1 MQTKT
6 NVAIVIN
13 LKELVEKE
21 LFSFGKKSST
31 NDMSLATNKKQT
43 NNDLD
48 DLSLALTDIPEFA
61 DDDKSLT
68 LEQLNEDDDQ
78 STAAYSSAFSESA
91 NSSAN
96 FSFTNESCANA
107 DSYPALYAPEK
118 QEEYEQIKVAEE
130 RKEKYGMFYPIAG
143 LIEILYSGGKKVYY
157 SVSSYAKSV
166 DIDKMCSA

>member
-6 NVAIVIN
+6 NAAIVIN
-13 LKELVEKE
+13 LKELVEKD

-31 NDMSLATNKKQT
+31 NMSLATDKKQT
-43 NNDLD
+43 KNDLD

-68 LEQLNEDDDQ
+68 LEQLNEDDEQ
-78 STAAYSSAFSESA
+78 STAADSSAFSESA

-96 FSFTNESCANA
+96 FSFTNETCANA

-118 QEEYEQIKVAEE
+118 QQEYEQMKVAEE
-130 RKEKYGMFYPIAG
+130 RKEKYGMFHHIAG
-143 LIEILYSGGKKVYY
+143 LIEVIYSGGKKVYC
-157 SVSSYAKSV
+157 SMSSYAKSV

>member
-6 NVAIVIN
+6 NAAIVIN
-13 LKELVEKE
+13 LKELVEKDM
-21 LFSFGKKSST
+21 FSFGKMSST
-31 NDMSLATNKKQT
+31 NDMTLATDEKQT
-43 NNDLD
+43 NNLD
-48 DLSLALTDIPEFA
+48 DLSLALTDIPEAA

-68 LEQLNEDDDQ
+68 LELLNGDDEQ
-78 STAAYSSAFSESA
+78 STAADSSAFSESA

-107 DSYPALYAPEK
+107 DSYPALYAPEMQK
-118 QEEYEQIKVAEE
+118 EYEQMKVDEE

-157 SVSSYAKSV
+157 SVS
-166 DIDKMCSA
+166 DKICSA